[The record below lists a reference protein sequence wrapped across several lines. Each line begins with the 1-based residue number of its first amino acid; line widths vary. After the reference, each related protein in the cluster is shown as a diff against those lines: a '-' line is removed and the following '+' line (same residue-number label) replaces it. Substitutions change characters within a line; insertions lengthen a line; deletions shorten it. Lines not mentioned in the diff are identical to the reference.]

1 MPVCAPNPDPN
12 GFCSLVI
19 GLLLSYEVFRRAAV
33 SHKFKGTRH
42 LSRIQ
47 ILVKSILPGL
57 AELDSD
63 RSGKDQLERAVE
75 ANLRW
80 SMKQLLET
88 PEGKKAA
95 HEGRKRL
102 VGAVFEINSGRVRFL
117 DDSSAWK
124 RDLAP
129 H

>member
-1 MPVCAPNPDPN
+1 LGHEGCGAVK
-12 GFCSLVI
+12 
-19 GLLLSYEVFRRAAV
+19 AAV
-33 SHKFKGTRH
+33 SHKFQN

-63 RSGKDQLERAVE
+63 LSGKDQLERAVE

-88 PEGKKAA
+88 PEGEKAA
-95 HEGRKRL
+95 REGRKRP
-102 VGAVFEINSGRVRFL
+102 VGAVFEINSGRARFL

-129 H
+129 HWFFQKFALGYTLT